1 MTKINRCAFIIAW
14 WAVAVLLGI
23 DGYAEIKPVS
33 APQPFLVDGIPSG
46 ARRFSD
52 IAETPLGWVGATRNA
67 IIVGIGGSPTIVRL
81 PNSGI
86 LFLVMPHPMGLLAG
100 GFGFCGFY
108 SSNRWIPLPINDDI
122 YRGISNGPYALLLGR
137 HGIYQVDPIGG
148 VVLLRTISDELSVY
162 CAKMTDDCFV
172 FIKTE
177 GVFRWKPGAL
187 EPTGD
192 KFNFLNFPCE
202 VFAAQ
207 DLGKKRQ
214 FFATTSG
221 FYIYDGREA
230 KQLFENA
237 RKRIFPELP
246 ISAHLLGD
254 VLFVTTW
261 AGGIHEIDTETGDEI
276 AHFTP
281 EMIGGSVY
289 FSKLIHDGLIV
300 GTSSGLYTFVCE
312 SDRFRSS
319 ALPSGDI
326 PFAGHYS
333 FGDVI
338 GTASGLYF
346 PSGGVL
352 PVSGGPKNIFSLL
365 ELNPGKFVI
374 GAWGRVF
381 FEGKV
386 VRLPGRDVYAIERI
400 NDTQFVT
407 VQPDRVNIVS
417 TDGPV
422 PLTIPVSAASVGVDE
437 KGKIWL
443 GSMSGAYAYNTDG
456 KLVMSRGQGGTTIL
470 STGGTLHVLD
480 AGGHL
485 FDARGEYL
493 ATLPFHHAMGAVA
506 FQGKLWVLAQFDNL
520 QTWLGSISLDTYEW
534 MPVDVPLPHSATRIF
549 ASGDALRIVG
559 PNTMITVRDPDRL
572 APPSLNSV
580 QLMAGNRSASGS
592 QSLSLSADETS
603 LDLQLPLPR
612 LGPWTSPM
620 YSIKVGD
627 DPVEEVQGR
636 VHIAR
641 LPRGVTKIQLQANAG
656 GLSSSATYHVYRAP
670 PSWLRWPAFLV
681 YAVGAAGLGYGLIR
695 FRVRHLQRRA
705 RSLEKMVDER
715 TAELLQAQRQRE
727 TFFVTLS
734 HEIRN
739 PLNGVVG
746 LAEVLADA
754 PEGAVAPPERKYLQS
769 LRSCAEQLRTILDDV
784 LDFARID
791 RGEIQMNEEV
801 FEANSA
807 IEGSARAI
815 SPRLENCCLNLLP
828 ESRWLRGD
836 EGKIRQVVSNLI
848 SNAIKYG
855 SPPRAIVTVTL
866 KVIKESPVLM
876 VSVEN
881 SGPDIPPTRLA
892 TIFDEFTRGA
902 DAVARNIAGSGLG
915 LAVSRRLTKALQGTL
930 EVASEGGRTC
940 FQLSVPLAPAVE
952 PVSITSP
959 AEKRPRAKVLAIED
973 MPYNRDVLGHLLD
986 NLGYDVDWAVDGASA
1001 LERILEGRYEMIFL
1015 DMALPDT
1022 SGPELARELLERS
1035 QLPKPPMIAVT
1046 AYSTPQ
1052 KMKEAESAGIR
1063 GFVCKPVSRQKLQE
1077 AIQQARKLSP
1087 VERLSTENTPAD
1099 EWKNSEGR
1107 DIPSLAYIRSIAG
1120 ENRSRFK
1127 QLATSLGEQLEIESK
1142 KIIGSAEAEDFSE
1155 IEKSVHRVQPL
1166 VSALGST
1173 LFGTA
1178 INACREAAQEN
1189 DGIKLREAI
1198 LGLEH
1203 QLNRIQQHLTTITEV
1218 SV

>member
-14 WAVAVLLGI
+14 WAVVLLRT
-23 DGYAEIKPVS
+23 DGFAETKPVPAS
-33 APQPFLVDGIPSG
+33 QPFLVDGMPAG
-46 ARRFSD
+46 TRQFWD
-52 IAETPLGWVGATRNA
+52 IAETPLGWVAATNSA
-67 IIVGIGGSPTIVRL
+67 IIVGIGGAPISIHPPGLGFSVVL
-81 PNSGI
+81 
-86 LFLVMPHPMGLLAG
+86 PHPMGLLVG
-100 GFGFCGFY
+100 GAEFCSFY
-108 SSNRWIPLPINDDI
+108 SNNRWTSLPIRDI
-122 YRGISNGPYALLLGR
+122 VYGGISNGPYALILGR
-137 HGIYQVDPIGG
+137 HGMYQVDPAGN
-148 VVLLRTISDELSVY
+148 VLLLRTISDELAVF
-162 CAKMTDDCFV
+162 CARIEDDCFV
-172 FIKTE
+172 FTRTE
-177 GVFRWKPGAL
+177 GVFRWRPGAL

-192 KFNFLNFPCE
+192 KFSFLEPPCS
-202 VFAAQ
+202 VFSVQ
-207 DLGKKRQ
+207 DLGKKGL
-214 FFATTSG
+214 FFATTRG
-221 FYIYDGREA
+221 FYLYDGREA
-230 KQLFENA
+230 KQLFENV
-237 RKRIFPELP
+237 RKQTFPELP
-246 ISAHLLGD
+246 IRAYFLGD
-254 VLFVTTW
+254 VLFVTTL
-261 AGGIHEIDTETGDEI
+261 AGGIHEFDTETGDEI

-281 EMIGGSVY
+281 EMIGGSVQ
-289 FSKLIHDGLIV
+289 FTKLIHDELIV
-300 GTSSGLYTFVCE
+300 GTLSGLYTFVCE

-319 ALPSGDI
+319 AFISGD
-326 PFAGHYS
+326 PLFARHYS

-338 GTASGLYF
+338 GTTSGLYF

-352 PVSGGPKNIFSLL
+352 PVFGGPKNIFSLL

-381 FEGKV
+381 CEGKEI
-386 VRLPGRDVYAIERI
+386 RLPGREVFAIERI
-400 NDTQFVT
+400 SDTQFVT
-407 VQPDRVNIVS
+407 VQPDRADIVS
-417 TDGPV
+417 IDGTTV
-422 PLTIPVSAASVGVDE
+422 PLTLPVSAMSAGVDE
-437 KGKIWL
+437 KGRIWL
-443 GSMSGAYAYNTDG
+443 GTMSGASAFNSDS
-456 KLVMSRGQGGTTIL
+456 KLVMSRGQGYTKIL

-480 AGGHL
+480 ADGHL
-485 FDARGEYL
+485 FDARGECR
-493 ATLPFHHAMGAVA
+493 ATLPFHYAMDAVA
-506 FQGKLWVLAQFDNL
+506 FQGKLWVLAKFDNRE
-520 QTWLGSISLDTYEW
+520 TWLGSINLDTYDW
-534 MPVDVPLPHSATRIF
+534 TPFDVPLPHPATELF

-559 PNTMITVRDPDRL
+559 PKTMITVRDPARL
-572 APPSLNSV
+572 ASPSLNSV
-580 QLMAGNRSASGS
+580 QLIAGNRNISGS
-592 QSLSLSADETS
+592 LPLSLSADEAS

-670 PSWLRWPAFLV
+670 PGWLRWPAFLA

-705 RSLEKMVDER
+705 LSLEKMVDER
-715 TAELLQAQRQRE
+715 TAELLQAQKQRE

-746 LAEVLADA
+746 LAEVLANA
-754 PEGAVAPPERKYLQS
+754 PEGAIAPPERKYLQS
-769 LRSCAEQLRTILDDV
+769 LRSCAEQVRTILDDV

-791 RGEIQMNEEV
+791 RGEIQINDVV
-801 FEANSA
+801 FDVNTA

-815 SPRLENCCLNLLP
+815 TPGLENCCLNLLP

-836 EGKIRQVVSNLI
+836 KGKIRQVVSNLI

-855 SPPRAIVTVTL
+855 CPPRATVTVTL

-881 SGPDIPPTRLA
+881 SGPDIPLTRLA

-952 PVSITSP
+952 PLSITSP
-959 AEKRPRAKVLAIED
+959 AENRPRAKVLAIED

-1001 LERILEGRYEMIFL
+1001 LERILRGRYEMIFI

-1052 KMKEAESAGIR
+1052 KMKEAEAAGIR

-1087 VERLSTENTPAD
+1087 VVRLSAENTPGD
-1099 EWKNSEGR
+1099 EWKNDEGR

-1142 KIIGSAEAEDFSE
+1142 KIIGSAEVEDFSE

-1166 VSALGST
+1166 VAALGSAV
-1173 LFGTA
+1173 FGTA
-1178 INACREAAQEN
+1178 INACRDAAQEN

-1198 LGLEH
+1198 SGLEQ
-1203 QLNRIQQHLTTITEV
+1203 QLSRIQQHLTTITEV